1 MRLTSTTDMQPYEIS
16 KDMSLAKGEA
26 QRRDFT
32 VLLPR
37 HKFPMLREGVSGFA
51 L

>member
-1 MRLTSTTDMQPYEIS
+1 MQPYEIS
-16 KDMSLAKGEA
+16 KEMSVAKGEA

-37 HKFPMLREGVSGFA
+37 HRFPMLGEGVSEYD
-51 L
+51 LW